1 MRRSSADPTSCL
13 KSVGTDSRLTCN
25 DECGQGL
32 ENLDGWTW
40 LSLNST
46 CIQTPGMEW
55 TTFLIVARNHQH
67 VSAQMNIVQYS
78 SSQKVALTLT
88 LFSRMNAEITWNGRC
103 ALCPYLHS
111 QAHGVEHDE
120 KEHQVFK
127 VAGGDDVPD
136 LILERVLG
144 NITPQWPGLESVL
157 HTLALDN
164 FKKMSANARF
174 AQSTYTSSLAGV
186 MLKPWG
192 RSTVPF
198 NTVSADV

>member
-1 MRRSSADPTSCL
+1 M
-13 KSVGTDSRLTCN
+13 
-25 DECGQGL
+25 
-32 ENLDGWTW
+32 
-40 LSLNST
+40 
-46 CIQTPGMEW
+46 
-55 TTFLIVARNHQH
+55 
-67 VSAQMNIVQYS
+67 
-78 SSQKVALTLT
+78 
-88 LFSRMNAEITWNGRC
+88 
-103 ALCPYLHS
+103 CPYLHS

-198 NTVSADV
+198 